1 MSSEQR
7 VLQVETL
14 ARLPESKFLR
24 ALGMEEVYTAPPQ
37 TRALSLRAAEE
48 WERCPREDLA
58 PHEAPHK
65 QKYHKSGFSRVMLAA
80 TIANVGDP
88 LLGSRTATAKTVG
101 GYRVVVLHLGIAPV
115 CPNQQVHN
123 GVRAVTA
130 LQRPL
135 ALTNRA
141 NPGDPELA
149 SMCRAERPML
159 PQWVVSERQQLT
171 NMGDHGSAS
180 PRSLPTPNY

>member
-1 MSSEQR
+1 MEAKRGHELLQLWNDHEIEITKKTSNSYEVTTDD
-7 VLQVETL
+7 VLRAASAASRKPL
-14 ARLPESKFLR
+14 ARLPENKFLR

-37 TRALSLRAAEE
+37 TRALSLRAAEN

-101 GYRVVVLHLGIAPV
+101 GYRVVVSSLRYRPSAPQPISPQRHASSDSATRGHLP
-115 CPNQQVHN
+115 
-123 GVRAVTA
+123 
-130 LQRPL
+130 
-135 ALTNRA
+135 
-141 NPGDPELA
+141 
-149 SMCRAERPML
+149 
-159 PQWVVSERQQLT
+159 
-171 NMGDHGSAS
+171 
-180 PRSLPTPNY
+180 